1 MIIELFAAI
10 VKDNPSIGYI
20 AFYIVYGYIYFIYR
34 WQHKFHALVKPDIWD
49 YDYDTH
55 QKNVLFS
62 SIHIQ
67 ITKYTA
73 YHFLS
78 SIDGGKSN
86 LTFDFSKTNISNYQK

>member
-1 MIIELFAAI
+1 M
-10 VKDNPSIGYI
+10 
-20 AFYIVYGYIYFIYR
+20 
-34 WQHKFHALVKPDIWD
+34 VKPDIRD

-55 QKNVLFS
+55 QENVLFS

-73 YHFLS
+73 YHCLYS
-78 SIDGGKSN
+78 VDGGKSN